1 MLLFEKVE
9 EFSRQEHVIFHIFYI
24 IFIYMIVPDL
34 ANKNVLINV
43 DVLFFPSE
51 FEWSF
56 SQDLSAIL
64 VKQEEPDMGQRLD
77 PQPLEGPPL
86 ILSPAP
92 PHRSPW
98 RHTVSIHQTR

>member
-1 MLLFEKVE
+1 MNIPFSCLFT
-9 EFSRQEHVIFHIFYI
+9 
-24 IFIYMIVPDL
+24 
-34 ANKNVLINV
+34 
-43 DVLFFPSE
+43 E

-64 VKQEEPDMGQRLD
+64 VKQEEPDVGQRLD

-92 PHRSPW
+92 PHRGSPW
-98 RHTVSIHQTR
+98 KHTVSNIANDHVVGCCPFLSIVGVYEFCLCVCRSAVKMM